1 MQLPLPTDRCNN
13 TSKLGVCTSY
23 RITIQKVDS
32 FHTLADKFLHELH
45 DDIHTLNQS
54 ESDKRD
60 SISVYSNRINNFKN
74 NLEKTIKSIGIE
86 EDNVIRAMK
95 LARTKSLFNKADA
108 EFGKKNQQKNMKL
121 LSSLHDM

>member
-1 MQLPLPTDRCNN
+1 MHELQNYDTDILPI
-13 TSKLGVCTSY
+13 VQ
-23 RITIQKVDS
+23 QKVDS

-95 LARTKSLFNKADA
+95 FARNKSISTTKSLFNKADA